1 MCQLINHLKVS
12 VMILGLLHFT
22 CQYLHFYHA
31 SSHST
36 VLLQPHG
43 HLKAFLF
50 HFNPSKFQ
58 SFREFFLFF
67 IYGELEMDV
76 YATDTNGWCEL
87 GAS

>member
-1 MCQLINHLKVS
+1 MSINKSFKGECNDFRAITFYLS
-12 VMILGLLHFT
+12 IFT
-22 CQYLHFYHA
+22 FYHA

-36 VLLQPHG
+36 VLLRPHG